1 MMHYLKGM
9 ASLIVVVFLF
19 SSCSDTKTTSQ
30 ETVQITTMDST
41 AKVLKEQADK
51 LEEQTKKVEAS
62 LEKMEQE
69 FESNNK

>member
-9 ASLIVVVFLF
+9 ASLVFAIFLF
-19 SSCSDTKTTSQ
+19 SSCSDTKTASQ
-30 ETVQITTMDST
+30 ETVQITSMDST
-41 AKVLKEQADK
+41 SKVLKEQTDK

>member
-1 MMHYLKGM
+1 MMHYLKKVT
-9 ASLIVVVFLF
+9 SPLF
-19 SSCSDTKTTSQ
+19 AILLLCSCSETKTTE
-30 ETVQITTMDST
+30 ETIQISTMDST
-41 AKVLKEQADK
+41 SNVLKEQSNK

>member
-9 ASLIVVVFLF
+9 VSLVFVLFLF
-19 SSCSDTKTTSQ
+19 SSCSDAKTTPQ
-30 ETVQITTMDST
+30 ETAQITTMDST
-41 AKVLKEQADK
+41 SKVLKEQADK